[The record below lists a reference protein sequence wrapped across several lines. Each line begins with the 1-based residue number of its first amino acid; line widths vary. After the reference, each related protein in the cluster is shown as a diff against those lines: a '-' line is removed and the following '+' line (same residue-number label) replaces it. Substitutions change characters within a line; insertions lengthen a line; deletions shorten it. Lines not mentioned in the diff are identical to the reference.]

1 MRLRTYLKERKLSI
15 TKLSR
20 LSGCSYQTVSKLVG
34 GKGNPISI
42 SMLNKIAN
50 GLGVQMLELTRM
62 TTNLNCIALDLLEV
76 DYRGNNEAEPVEVAE
91 SHEDAPEEH
100 ESTEEREYSM
110 EEIRSRMAEI
120 GGREDV

>member
-15 TKLSR
+15 TKLSK

-50 GLGVQMLELTRM
+50 GLGVQMLDLTRM

-76 DYRGNNEAEPVEVAE
+76 DYRGNDEAELEGSE
-91 SHEDAPEEH
+91 SVEDAPEEH
-100 ESTEEREYSM
+100 ETDEGKEYSM

-120 GGREDV
+120 KGGGEP